1 MSKLNPRQAGG
12 IEPVEPRPYATTS
25 ALDSTTLSDLDP
37 ASSSDEED
45 EEMQAGPSTLPQV
58 KVVQEKK
65 LQKGQG
71 RIIRDENGKII
82 KIVMGGEGEDGGD
95 AIEDVKERVEGD
107 SEEDDD
113 EEDSDEEGDDE
124 EVAAMM
130 YNKKPWGEAM
140 EVWEGEGSDEGEL
153 MEEDL
158 AEWTK
163 PRKVGQGI
171 AVGPALKRQK
181 IIAKTDVVK
190 GLSSVAP
197 SSNPLAHVVELQNW
211 NIYQRWRPR

>member
-1 MSKLNPRQAGG
+1 MGSYRILGLMSKLNPRQAGG

-25 ALDSTTLSDLDP
+25 ALDQSTLSDLDP

-45 EEMQAGPSTLPQV
+45 DEMEAGPSTLPEV
-58 KVVQEKK
+58 KAVPQKK
-65 LQKGQG
+65 LVRGQG

-82 KIVMGGEGEDGGD
+82 QIVMGGEGEDGGD
-95 AIEDVKERVEGD
+95 AIEEVKERIAGE

-113 EEDSDEEGDDE
+113 DAEESDDVGDEE

-130 YNKKPWGEAM
+130 YPKKPWGEAM

-171 AVGPALKRQK
+171 AVGKALKRQK

-190 GLSSVAP
+190 GPFFVLLSAVKL
-197 SSNPLAHVVELQNW
+197 N
-211 NIYQRWRPR
+211 